1 MASGRR
7 EKQEITDRIYFAIH
21 AAATATEER
30 GIFAA
35 PCALRVRAI
44 TITSDIAVTGD
55 TTNTTNLA
63 VRNKGAAGVGTTSVA
78 ALALP
83 TGVNLVAFDEKDVP
97 LTAPFTM
104 AEGDTLNFEFVK
116 VGTGV
121 AIGPGFISIDW
132 EPL

>member
-7 EKQEITDRIYFAIH
+7 ERTEHTTHLPVAVH

-30 GIFAA
+30 TILSA
-35 PCALRVRAI
+35 PCALRVRAV

-55 TTNTTNLA
+55 NTNTTNLA
-63 VRNKGAAGVGTTSVA
+63 LRNKGAAGVGTTSVGA
-78 ALALP
+78 KAFP
-83 TGVNLVAFDEKDVP
+83 TGTNAIAFDENDIP

-104 AEGDTLNFEFVK
+104 AEGDTLNLEFVK

-121 AIGPGFISIDW
+121 AIGPGLVAIDW